1 MAEKRQQQ
9 AVDWRT
15 LRRLLKMMFH
25 NYGGRLTIALIGIVV
40 SCLATVLGSYF
51 IQFLID
57 GYVMPL
63 LGKTAPNFTP
73 LLHAIG
79 IMGAIFLSGIIASLI
94 YSQIMA
100 ATGQRVQ
107 KSLRDEMFG
116 HMETLPQGYF
126 DQTNAGILMSTYTND
141 IDTLMQMIMQ
151 AFPQLINSVLSFS
164 FSLVMMFI
172 LSWQLS
178 LISVG
183 VFVLGIAIVR
193 FLIIRSRLYYQE
205 QQQAIGRIDGFVEE
219 MLSGLKVIKV
229 FSHEKQAQQEFDQ
242 KNDDWQMAA
251 TKANIYSTSVFPIM
265 GNVGNFLYVL
275 VAIVGGTLAIRGQ
288 SALTLG
294 TIAAFLQLSRS
305 FSQPI
310 AGASQQLNFII
321 QGMAGTRRIFSLLDQ
336 KKESDE
342 GTVSLVNVQQEAS
355 GKLSETPEYTGKL
368 AWKQQQVTG
377 EVQLTLLAGNVSFE
391 KVDFAYQQENVLHQV
406 SFQAKAGQKIA
417 LVGPTGA
424 GKTTMINVLNRFYDL
439 KQGQITYDGI
449 DIRQIKKDDL
459 RASLGLILQETHLFT
474 GTIADNIRYG
484 RLDATDEEVRQ
495 AADLAQA
502 TTFIEKL
509 PAGFQTKI
517 SGNSSDLSQGQQQL
531 LAIARAAIADTPV
544 LILDEATSNIDTQ
557 TEQLIQRGL
566 ENLMSNRTS
575 FAIAHRLSTIFDAD
589 LILVIDDGQ
598 IVEAGNHEKLL
609 AKHGMYYDLYHG
621 SLTVE

>member
-1 MAEKRQQQ
+1 MTDKKQNQ
-9 AVDWRT
+9 AVDWQT
-15 LRRLLKMMFH
+15 LGRLLKMMFS
-25 NYGGRLTIALIGIVV
+25 NYGGRLLLAIGGIVV

-57 GYVMPL
+57 SYVTPLIGKKAPDFGPL
-63 LGKTAPNFTP
+63 LQ
-73 LLHAIG
+73 AIG
-79 IMGAIFLSGIIASLI
+79 VMGVIFASGIIASLL

-100 ATGQRVQ
+100 STGQRVQ
-107 KSLRDEMFG
+107 KTLRDEMFT
-116 HMETLPQGYF
+116 HMEGLPQGYF

-151 AFPQLINSVLSFS
+151 AFPQLLNSVLSFS

-178 LISVG
+178 MISVG
-183 VFVLGIAIVR
+183 VFILGILIVR
-193 FLIIRSRLYYQE
+193 FLIVRSRLYYQ
-205 QQQAIGRIDGFVEE
+205 QQQREIGKIDGFVEE
-219 MLSGLKVIKV
+219 MLSGLKVVKV
-229 FSHEKQAQQEFDQ
+229 FSHEKQVQQEFDQ
-242 KNDDWQMAA
+242 NNDDWQTAA
-251 TKANIYSTSVFPIM
+251 TQANIYSTSVFPIM

-275 VAIVGGTLAIRGQ
+275 VANVGGTLAINGKT
-288 SALTLG
+288 ALTLG

-368 AWKQQQVTG
+368 AWKQQQATG
-377 EVQLTLLAGNVSFE
+377 EVQLTLLAGNVTFNN
-391 KVDFAYQQENVLHQV
+391 VDFAYGQEDVLHQV
-406 SFQAKAGQKIA
+406 SFVAQAGQKIA

-424 GKTTMINVLNRFYDL
+424 GKTTIINVLNRFYDIS
-439 KQGQITYDGI
+439 QGSITYDGI
-449 DIRQIKKDDL
+449 NIRQIKKDDL

-484 RLDATDEEVRQ
+484 RLNASDKEVKQ

-502 TTFIEKL
+502 TAFIEKL
-509 PAGFQTKI
+509 PQGFQTRI

-531 LAIARAAIADTPV
+531 LAIARAALTDAPV

-557 TEQLIQRGL
+557 TEQLIQQGL
-566 ENLMSNRTS
+566 ENLMAGRMS
-575 FAIAHRLSTIFDAD
+575 FAIAHRLSTIFDSD
-589 LILVIDDGQ
+589 LIMVIDEGRV
-598 IVEAGNHEKLL
+598 VEMGNHDELIE
-609 AKHGMYYDLYHG
+609 KHGMYYDLYHG
-621 SLTVE
+621 TLTLE

>member
-1 MAEKRQQQ
+1 MADKKQKQ
-9 AVDWRT
+9 AVDWGT
-15 LRRLLKMMFH
+15 LRRLLKMMFN
-25 NYGGRLTIALIGIVV
+25 NYGGRLAAAIVGIVI

-57 GYVMPL
+57 RYVTPL
-63 LGKTAPNFTP
+63 IGKSAPDFTP
-73 LLHAIG
+73 LLQAIG
-79 IMGAIFLSGIIASLI
+79 IMGAIFLSGVIASLV

-100 ATGQRVQ
+100 ATGQQVQ
-107 KSLRDEMFG
+107 KSLRDEMFA
-116 HMETLPQGYF
+116 HMETLPQEYF
-126 DQTNAGILMSTYTND
+126 DKTNAGILMSTYTND

-151 AFPQLINSVLSFS
+151 AFPQLLNSVLSFS

-178 LISVG
+178 FISVG
-183 VFVLGIAIVR
+183 VFVLGILIVR

-205 QQQAIGRIDGFVEE
+205 QQRAIGKIDGFVEE

-229 FSHEKQAQQEFDQ
+229 FSHENQAQQEFDQ
-242 KNDDWQMAA
+242 KNDDWQTAA

-275 VAIVGGTLAIRGQ
+275 VAIVGGTLAIKGQ
-288 SALTLG
+288 TTLTLG

-321 QGMAGTRRIFSLLDQ
+321 QGMAGTRRIFKLLDQ
-336 KKESDE
+336 DKESDQ
-342 GTVSLVNVQQEAS
+342 GTVTLVNVQENQA
-355 GKLSETPEYTGKL
+355 GNLSETTEYTGKL
-368 AWKQQQVTG
+368 AWKQTQATG
-377 EVQLTLLAGNVSFE
+377 KTQLTLLEGKVSFE
-391 KVDFAYQQENVLHQV
+391 EVDFAYGKEDVLQQV
-406 SFQAKAGQKIA
+406 SFQAKAGQKVA

-424 GKTTMINVLNRFYDL
+424 GKTTIINALNRFYDINKGRIL
-439 KQGQITYDGI
+439 YDGI
-449 DIRQIKKDDL
+449 DIRRIRKDDL

-484 RLDATDEEVRQ
+484 RLNATDEEVRQ

-509 PAGFQTKI
+509 PHGFQTRI

-531 LAIARAAIADTPV
+531 LAIARAALADSPV

-566 ENLMSNRTS
+566 ENLLAGRTS
-575 FAIAHRLSTIFDAD
+575 FAIAHRLSTIFDSD
-589 LILVIDDGQ
+589 LILVINDGQ
-598 IVEAGNHEKLL
+598 VVEAGNHDELIE
-609 AKHGMYYDLYHG
+609 KHGMYYDLYNG
-621 SLTVE
+621 TLTLE